1 MLLRP
6 RGLPEW
12 IAAGTGALAL
22 VAGGLL
28 SPAQAVRAL
37 ARGNDVYFFL
47 AGMMLL
53 AEVARRAGLFEWLA
67 THAAR
72 AAAGSATRLFV
83 LVYAACV
90 VVTIVLSNDATA
102 VVLTP
107 AVAAAVR
114 RARAQ
119 PLPYL
124 YACAFVANAASFVLP
139 ISNPANLVVF
149 GRDLPALGSWLRI
162 FALPSAAA
170 IGATFITLFLY
181 ARRVLQR
188 DIVSGVAVRPL
199 GRDGGIALG
208 GIGATGLAL
217 LIASSRAAALGMT
230 TALAACIVLG
240 CVARTNR
247 RAVTETLAGVS
258 WSVLPLVAGLFVL
271 VAGVDRTGSLQFARH
286 AVASLG
292 HEPMWLAVFA
302 AGVTSAHL
310 QRDEQL
316 AVGFIRG
323 PHPCERAACTE
334 PRERDCGRHRSRAE
348 SLGNRVACN
357 RPLARCAAP
366 RRDLGRCGR
375 VSAGRSARDAA
386 RAPFGTCRTVC
397 DGPLMLT
404 VRSRAISLPD
414 GRLDVRRHN
423 RQRRLR
429 RRRSSRSPRRRLA
442 RHHRICAGE
451 SALHTDRNPPVP
463 SPLLQQ

>member
-1 MLLRP
+1 MTSVVIWAIVGLSLACMLLRP

-302 AGVTSAHL
+302 AGVTSALISNVTNNLPSGLFAGLTLVSAPHARSL
-310 QRDEQL
+310 ASAI
-316 AVGFIRG
+316 AVGI
-323 PHPCERAACTE
+323 
-334 PRERDCGRHRSRAE
+334 
-348 SLGNRVACN
+348 
-357 RPLARCAAP
+357 
-366 RRDLGRCGR
+366 DLGPNLSVTG
-375 VSAGRSARDAA
+375 SLA
-386 RAPFGTCRTVC
+386 TV
-397 DGPLMLT
+397 LWL
-404 VRSRAISLPD
+404 VA
-414 GRLDVRRHN
+414 
-423 RQRRLR
+423 LR
-429 RRRSSRSPRRRLA
+429 REEISVGAVAFLRVGALVMPPALLLA
-442 RHHRICAGE
+442 LA
-451 SALHTDRNPPVP
+451 ALYATAR
-463 SPLLQQ
+463 